1 MLNVQKSLV
10 VKVPAGKPIKIDF
23 HELVYHIIRT
33 PREHGTRCRC
43 YQYFSFFAVL
53 CNVMFVVVGC
63 WFSCR
68 AKMLDN
74 EDHHH
79 KKGVDIYDER
89 GVLTLRSTE
98 KAAK

>member
-1 MLNVQKSLV
+1 MFSISALLDVQANLPETS
-10 VKVPAGKPIKIDF
+10 PF
-23 HELVYHIIRT
+23 FVYHNGFG
-33 PREHGTRCRC
+33 EHL
-43 YQYFSFFAVL
+43 FSIFIELHGMHNF
-53 CNVMFVVVGC
+53 
-63 WFSCR
+63 

>member
-1 MLNVQKSLV
+1 MQ
-10 VKVPAGKPIKIDF
+10 
-23 HELVYHIIRT
+23 
-33 PREHGTRCRC
+33 
-43 YQYFSFFAVL
+43 Q
-53 CNVMFVVVGC
+53 NVMFVVVGC

-98 KAAK
+98 KAGK

>member
-1 MLNVQKSLV
+1 
-10 VKVPAGKPIKIDF
+10 
-23 HELVYHIIRT
+23 
-33 PREHGTRCRC
+33 
-43 YQYFSFFAVL
+43 
-53 CNVMFVVVGC
+53 MFVVVGY

>member
-1 MLNVQKSLV
+1 ML
-10 VKVPAGKPIKIDF
+10 I
-23 HELVYHIIRT
+23 
-33 PREHGTRCRC
+33 
-43 YQYFSFFAVL
+43 VL
-53 CNVMFVVVGC
+53 RIYNL
-63 WFSCR
+63 

>member
-1 MLNVQKSLV
+1 MF
-10 VKVPAGKPIKIDF
+10 I
-23 HELVYHIIRT
+23 
-33 PREHGTRCRC
+33 
-43 YQYFSFFAVL
+43 VL
-53 CNVMFVVVGC
+53 GIYNF
-63 WFSCR
+63 

-98 KAAK
+98 KAGK

>member
-1 MLNVQKSLV
+1 MALV
-10 VKVPAGKPIKIDF
+10 STIFQMFI
-23 HELVYHIIRT
+23 ELWMYN
-33 PREHGTRCRC
+33 
-43 YQYFSFFAVL
+43 F
-53 CNVMFVVVGC
+53 
-63 WFSCR
+63 

-98 KAAK
+98 KAGK

>member
-1 MLNVQKSLV
+1 
-10 VKVPAGKPIKIDF
+10 
-23 HELVYHIIRT
+23 
-33 PREHGTRCRC
+33 
-43 YQYFSFFAVL
+43 
-53 CNVMFVVVGC
+53 MFVVVGC

-98 KAAK
+98 KAAKQCQKGCGIPELVNQNYNFIYCNYRKGDLYLGEDL